1 MRNTNLVRAGI
12 AGVVGAWLA
21 ACTADVKPVAEDF
34 GFDGTCVN
42 CHAGLSAGHVH
53 GNYKLRCVDCHG
65 GNDQAPIPEKL
76 FEDTTQPLPKYRDPA
91 LIAMA
96 HVAVKSPKL
105 ARFFFANGVD
115 DNHDG
120 RVDEIA
126 VFDAGGTHVDFG
138 EVFEPQLHG
147 EGAGEFIDTELSRD
161 LNYTRF
167 LNPGDLRVATI
178 GCGAKNRAGLDA
190 GFGCHQQTIDIARRN
205 IMVNQSAVING
216 AYYGNESWRTEFLT
230 GRGATPDPRAGAFA
244 YSLDYDGAD
253 KCITAPTAADATG
266 RTQPVFDSACL
277 EARASSL
284 DPAVAAGAPGNV
296 GLPAFE
302 IAQNA
307 IAAAAG
313 SVPGQTLAQTGANDT
328 LLPWGGLPDD
338 PAAER
343 AKLAPVLNGEVLP
356 GIPDPVDVILRT
368 FRAYYPLNYPGS
380 TNNFD
385 FTFGTSI
392 LPDIGRFK
400 TADPFGRGHSSG
412 CSACHAPYAYDG
424 ARAPTQVVQDDG
436 TVKAVVDPT
445 TQHRE
450 LHADQDRGTIAGV
463 DHLLGRAVTAQQQT
477 DTGRA
482 QQKTYSL
489 NHAMTTR
496 IDTDTCGLCHGFVTR
511 INLAYQGMAEEEQRD
526 QLARRKAIEF
536 DTPGGK
542 THVQILDS
550 WVREDKQIAT
560 GSTVVLPAGLA
571 VIDAARQRDAMLAA
585 KGLVAGAG
593 GCAQATFTE
602 DCNNNGELD
611 HALTLTRVDERGNVI
626 ASVTIDEDANGNGK
640 LDLIDRVPREKSIDG
655 RQMRYVYGGRNG
667 STRQMD
673 VHFERGMH
681 CIDCHFLQDVH
692 GDGHVYSTNWDTI
705 EIECEDCHGA
715 KSKTNFLTSGPNGG
729 NDLRRARDHDLQ
741 PFFESKDGAVIQR
754 SRVTP
759 GVFWKVPQTVD
770 AAGALAKEAHGD
782 RHVAD
787 PGQGSTFAG
796 EQGQSPLTVAKVE
809 CQTCHSSWV
818 HNCMGCHVDL
828 NLGDPQRKLVDASG
842 NITKSAHENE
852 VWLSNAANPG
862 HVNFQLQGLL
872 RSPFVLGTGSLSEKG
887 RVAPFR
893 SSMQVNLSIT
903 DGNGDTIR
911 DNQTFTTFQ
920 ILDGN
925 SQRRNVAT
933 SAVAMNQTMP
943 HTTRPTEAR
952 GCETCHA
959 LVDPQGRVRN
969 EHLLAESFGLGTGAY
984 PYLGDW
990 GIAAGGGGLELYEYK
1005 QEKEL
1010 AANLPGKSQRFPGMI
1025 VNPNAR
1031 TLAGVEPIFDG
1042 LTPGA
1047 GGTAG
1052 LLATSVGVDV
1062 ALVRNFNATPVL
1074 GGTQKP
1080 TLTDLAIVAVDAG
1093 GFGKLVISDITLRGH
1108 PTSVRPFVSLSPN
1121 TTFVLDLPAVPRA
1134 LAHLAPDVSDPFVYV
1149 AVGAAGVSVVQL
1161 LDAPSASGS
1170 AATKF
1175 GPFALPAGKS
1185 ASDVALA
1192 GDLLY
1197 VGTVE
1202 GTIEVMSLA
1211 DPKAPVAV
1219 GSLTIGSPINDLA
1232 VSGFMLYVAT
1242 ASGVAAVSLADPE
1255 HPAAPAGGAISF
1267 AAIGGPALGLSVSAG
1282 HVYAAGPGGVFDI
1295 DMRTPALPAAPVNL
1309 GALLTP
1315 AQTIN
1320 AVDVVVSKLPGQTW
1334 LLALDANGD
1343 LLGIKLDN
1351 RQSPRERCFPDPKA
1365 AACVLD
1371 MDFLDPTIMQRD
1383 PSFDPI
1389 LGVFDSPAV
1398 DPSSVTF
1405 FRQLAGAGGLT
1416 SGKRL
1421 ARPAIWEQLNTL
1433 TGRRLRDS
1441 FMPGSGTLSQGVM
1454 QKMRSVLLCE
1464 STAPSHTAG
1473 GLNQLGYFAS
1483 GSSCQP
1489 IGESPRPPSV
1499 CTVLANG
1506 KATCKARP
1514 GSAFAF
1520 PLAPAGGSSLTSP
1533 AAVAP
1538 AAGPSSR
1545 TSPAGAPTPAAGP
1558 SSRTFPAGALAPV
1571 AGPSSRT
1578 SPAGALA
1585 PAAGPSSRTSP
1596 AGALAPAAGPSSR
1609 SSPAGALAPAAG
1621 PSSRTF
1627 PAGALAPVATP
1638 SSRTSSASALAPFAE
1653 DPEPSP
1659 WIPRGPQS
1667 HAISQREP
1675 ARERREASGSLA
1687 PRPPA
1692 RAP

>member
-1 MRNTNLVRAGI
+1 MSNTNLVRVAIVGVAG
-12 AGVVGAWLA
+12 ALLA
-21 ACTADVKPVAEDF
+21 ACTAAVKPVAEDF

-53 GNYKLRCVDCHG
+53 GNFKLRCIDCHG

-96 HVAVKSPKL
+96 HVPLKSPKL

-115 DNHDG
+115 DNGDG
-120 RVDEIA
+120 RVDETV
-126 VFDAGGTHVDFG
+126 VFDNPANPTQVLDFG

-167 LNPGDLRVATI
+167 MNPGDLRVATI
-178 GCGAKNRAGLDA
+178 GCGAKNRAGTDG

-216 AYYGNESWRTEFLT
+216 AYYGNESWRTEFSAA
-230 GRGATPDPRAGAFA
+230 RGATPDPRAGAFA
-244 YSLDYDGAD
+244 YSLDYDGVD
-253 KCITAPTAADATG
+253 QCITAAAADPTG
-266 RTQPVFDSACL
+266 RAQPKFNSACL
-277 EARASSL
+277 EARATML
-284 DPAVAAGAPGNV
+284 DPAVAAGAPGNA

-307 IAAAAG
+307 IKPVAG
-313 SVPGQTLAQTGANDT
+313 SMPGETLAQNGANNT
-328 LLPWGGLPDD
+328 LLPWGGQPDD

-343 AKLAPVLNGEVLP
+343 VQLAPVLNGQLAM

-392 LPDIGRFK
+392 EPDIGRFK

-424 ARAPTQVVQDDG
+424 ARAPTQVLQDDG
-436 TVKAVVDPT
+436 TVVAVVDPT

-450 LHADQDRGTIAGV
+450 LQAGQDRGMIANV
-463 DHLLGRAVTAQQQT
+463 DHLIGRAVTAQQQQ

-489 NHAMTTR
+489 NHAMTTK

-542 THVQILDS
+542 SHVRILDS
-550 WVREDKQIAT
+550 WVREDKQITT
-560 GSTVVLPAGLA
+560 GSTVVAPPEGLA
-571 VIDAARQRDAMLAA
+571 VIDAARQRDAMLAS
-585 KGLVAGAG
+585 KGLLPGAG

-611 HALTLTRVDERGNVI
+611 HALTLTRVDENGKVI

-715 KSKTNFLTSGPNGG
+715 KARTNFKTSGPNGG
-729 NDLRRARDHDLQ
+729 NDLRRARNQDQQ
-741 PFFESKDGAVIQR
+741 PFFEDKGGAIIQR

-759 GVFWKVPQTVD
+759 GVFWKVPQTID
-770 AAGALAKEAHGD
+770 APGALAKEAHTNN
-782 RHVAD
+782 HVGE
-787 PGQGSTFAG
+787 PGEGSTFGGA
-796 EQGQSPLTVAKVE
+796 QGQSPLVAAKVE

-818 HNCMGCHVDL
+818 HNCMACHVEL
-828 NLGDPQRKLVDASG
+828 NLGDPQRKTVDATG
-842 NITKSAHENE
+842 AITKSAHENE
-852 VWLSNAANPG
+852 VWMSNAGNPG
-862 HVNFQLQGLL
+862 HVNFQLQGLT
-872 RSPFVLGTGSLSEKG
+872 RSPFVLGTGSLPEKG
-887 RVAPFR
+887 RLAPFR
-893 SSMQVNLSIT
+893 SSMQVHLSVSDT
-903 DGNGDTIR
+903 NGDTLSE
-911 DNQTFTTFQ
+911 NQTFTTFQ
-920 ILDGN
+920 TLDGN
-925 SQRRNVAT
+925 SQRMNVAT

-952 GCETCHA
+952 GCETCHT
-959 LVDPQGRVRN
+959 LLDPQGRVRN
-969 EHLLAESFGLGTGAY
+969 EHLLAETYGLGTGAY
-984 PYLGDW
+984 PFIGDW
-990 GIAAGGGGLELYEYK
+990 AIAAGTEGIQLYEYK

-1010 AANLPGKSQRFPGMI
+1010 AANLPGKSQRFPGLI
-1025 VNPNAR
+1025 VNPSNPTPA
-1031 TLAGVEPIFDG
+1031 AVEPIFDG
-1042 LTPGA
+1042 SSGVAA
-1047 GGTAG
+1047 G
-1052 LLATSVGVDV
+1052 SVGVDV
-1062 ALVRNFNATPVL
+1062 ALVRNFNPTPMV
-1074 GGTQKP
+1074 GGTEPP
-1080 TLTDLAIVAVDAG
+1080 TLRDLAIVAVDAAG
-1093 GFGKLVISDITLRGH
+1093 SGKLMITDITRRGH
-1108 PTSVRPFVSLSPN
+1108 PTSVRASVGAAAS
-1121 TTFVLDLPAVPRA
+1121 TFVLALPAVPTA

-1149 AVGAAGVSVVQL
+1149 AVGAQGISVVRL
-1161 LDAPSASGS
+1161 VDAPGAGP
-1170 AATKF
+1170 AAQLV
-1175 GPFALPAGKS
+1175 GAPVALPSGRS
-1185 ASDVALA
+1185 ATDVVLA

-1197 VGTVE
+1197 VGTAQ
-1202 GTIEVMSLA
+1202 GTVEVMSLKLP
-1211 DPKAPVAV
+1211 DSPTAV
-1219 GSLTIGSPINDLA
+1219 SSLTIGQPVVDLA

-1242 ASGVAAVSLADPE
+1242 GSGTAAVSLDDPE
-1255 HPAAPAGGAISF
+1255 HPAPPAGGGSAVSF
-1267 AAIGGPALGLSVSAG
+1267 VGPPASGLSVSAG
-1282 HVYAAGPGGVFDI
+1282 HVYVAAGAGGVVDI
-1295 DMRTPALPAAPVNL
+1295 DMRTPAAPVVVGNL
-1309 GALLTP
+1309 AAQLAP
-1315 AQTIN
+1315 AQPIN
-1320 AVDVVVSKLPGQTW
+1320 AIDVVVSKLPGQTW

-1343 LLGIKLDN
+1343 LWGLKLDN
-1351 RQSPRERCFPDPKA
+1351 RTSVRERCYPDPRA
-1365 AACVLD
+1365 AGCLLD

-1383 PSFDPI
+1383 PSFDPNTNT
-1389 LGVFDSPAV
+1389 FDAA

-1405 FRQLAGAGGLT
+1405 FHQLHTVLST
-1416 SGKRL
+1416 GKRL
-1421 ARPAIWEQLNTL
+1421 ARPAIWEQINTL

-1454 QKMRSVLLCE
+1454 QKMRSVQLCE
-1464 STAPSHTAG
+1464 STVDSHTTG
-1473 GLNQLGYFAS
+1473 GLNQLGYFMA
-1483 GSSCQP
+1483 GTSCQP
-1489 IGESPRPPSV
+1489 IGESPRPPSL
-1499 CTVLANG
+1499 CTVLPSG
-1506 KATCKARP
+1506 KATCKARA
-1514 GSAFAF
+1514 GAAFSF
-1520 PLAPAGGSSLTSP
+1520 PLPPVGGSSSR
-1533 AAVAP
+1533 AASQV
-1538 AAGPSSR
+1538 GSQN
-1545 TSPAGAPTPAAGP
+1545 
-1558 SSRTFPAGALAPV
+1558 
-1571 AGPSSRT
+1571 
-1578 SPAGALA
+1578 
-1585 PAAGPSSRTSP
+1585 
-1596 AGALAPAAGPSSR
+1596 
-1609 SSPAGALAPAAG
+1609 
-1621 PSSRTF
+1621 
-1627 PAGALAPVATP
+1627 
-1638 SSRTSSASALAPFAE
+1638 PFAS

-1659 WIPRGPQS
+1659 WTVAPAPQS
-1667 HAISQREP
+1667 HAVSQREP
-1675 ARERREASGSLA
+1675 LGGSRVA
-1687 PRPPA
+1687 PAAVALRPPA